1 MSKSEI
7 LYKFVKRARN
17 VYKDAVV
24 LLSYL
29 ENPLERPGH
38 FEYLYRLIQSLPHWK
53 FSISTQ
59 NAGILKYSSETV
71 SRSSPSTSASFAK
84 NRALRGCGSF
94 FRLSTFCAAPFPDV
108 SARSMKD
115 TIISE
120 IVFYKRFL
128 LKMLSRCK

>member
-1 MSKSEI
+1 M
-7 LYKFVKRARN
+7 
-17 VYKDAVV
+17 YKDAVV

-29 ENPLERPGH
+29 ENPLERPEH

-71 SRSSPSTSASFAK
+71 SRGSPSKSASFAK